1 MLKCLHATIVC
12 KNIPSFSISLLFSTT
27 PYKMARTAM
36 TNTNNKGKVKKGTQ
50 KKPGQ
55 KEQKTKERRSFSIRK
70 PNITASQ
77 SAKKTTKKPRSIVL
91 KEIRF
96 YQKSTNFLVSK
107 SPFTRMV
114 RDITRNIAR
123 NANTDTPRFTA
134 QSLEIL
140 QEVFEAHLTTLME
153 TSYLASRHAK
163 RVTLYPSDIKLINK
177 VRGGNNI

>member
-1 MLKCLHATIVC
+1 
-12 KNIPSFSISLLFSTT
+12 
-27 PYKMARTAM
+27 MARTAM
-36 TNTNNKGKVKKGTQ
+36 TNTNSKGKAKKGTQ

-77 SAKKTTKKPRSIVL
+77 NAKKTTKKPRSIVL

-123 NANTDTPRFTA
+123 NANTDIPRFTA

-163 RVTLYPSDIKLINK
+163 RVTLYPNDIKLINK
-177 VRGGNNI
+177 VTSGNNI